1 MMQIDFKTL
10 LYRSLD
16 EELTAN
22 EQQLLA
28 DELMRNPS
36 LRQEKAELQRFRDRL
51 ASYQPSFSNGFSEN
65 LLDKVKVG
73 SLAIAPRQLGLIFAR
88 TGMLAAAAI
97 AALLMLVYYHD
108 QSLDFNSLLG
118 IADLVPEDFDN
129 LFATY

>member
-1 MMQIDFKTL
+1 MQIDFKTL
-10 LYRSLD
+10 LHRSFD
-16 EELTAN
+16 EELTVN

-28 DELMRNPS
+28 DELKRNLA
-36 LRQEKAELQRFRDRL
+36 LRQEELELQRFRDRL
-51 ASYQPSFSNGFSEN
+51 ASYQPSFSNDFSEK
-65 LLDKVKVG
+65 LLDKVRFG
-73 SLAIAPRQLGLIFAR
+73 GLAIAPRQLGLIFAR
-88 TGMLAAAAI
+88 TGLMAAAAI

>member
-1 MMQIDFKTL
+1 MQIDFKTL
-10 LYRSLD
+10 LHRSFD
-16 EELTAN
+16 EELTVN

-28 DELMRNPS
+28 DELNRNSS
-36 LRQEKAELQRFRDRL
+36 LRQEKADLQLFRDQI
-51 ASYQPSFSNGFSEN
+51 ATYQPSFSDNFSEK
-65 LLDKVKVG
+65 LLDKIRVG
-73 SLAIAPRQLGLIFAR
+73 SLVIAPRQLRLIFAR
-88 TGMLAAAAI
+88 TGLMAAAAI